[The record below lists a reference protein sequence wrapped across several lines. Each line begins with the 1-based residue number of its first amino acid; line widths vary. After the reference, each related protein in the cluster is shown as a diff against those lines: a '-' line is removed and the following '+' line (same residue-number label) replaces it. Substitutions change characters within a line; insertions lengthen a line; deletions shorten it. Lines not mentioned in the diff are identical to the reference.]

1 MGDIGTSVSR
11 LGTGKQERTVAN
23 TLVLL
28 KSDTTKDKRYILFDS
43 RHKEV

>member
-1 MGDIGTSVSR
+1 MGDIGTGVSR

-28 KSDTTKDKRYILFDS
+28 KSNTTKDKIYIIDS